1 MAASTGGGYRLS
13 KQERLREREVNFENS
28 VLLSKMLDI
37 IKVCFYIIHQYI
49 EEKRKCESY
58 SWTDKA
64 DPD

>member
-1 MAASTGGGYRLS
+1 MAASTGGGYRMS

-37 IKVCFYIIHQYI
+37 IKVWCYVFDQFI
-49 EEKRKCESY
+49 EEKRKCQSY
-58 SWTDKA
+58 SWTNKA

>member
-1 MAASTGGGYRLS
+1 MAASTGGGYRMS

-37 IKVCFYIIHQYI
+37 IKVWCYVFDQFI
-49 EEKRKCESY
+49 EEKRKCQSY

>member
-1 MAASTGGGYRLS
+1 MAASTGGGYRMS

-37 IKVCFYIIHQYI
+37 IKVWCYVLNQFI
-49 EEKRKCESY
+49 EEKRKCQSY

>member
-1 MAASTGGGYRLS
+1 MAGSTGGGYRMS

-37 IKVCFYIIHQYI
+37 IKVWCYFFDQFI
-49 EEKRKCESY
+49 EEKRKCQSY